1 MLRLQRRAL
10 CLASLA
16 AFCVVWG
23 VACASPTL
31 PLPPP
36 ETPDIE
42 TAGLPAG
49 EVQVVGME
57 GSALPNAFIISI
69 NDDPKLPDD
78 KRVSGTQVN
87 EDGSWRIPI
96 VFASSGDVLQITQQ
110 EGIETSPSITV
121 QIQ

>member
-1 MLRLQRRAL
+1 MAAP
-10 CLASLA
+10 CAIWLA
-16 AFCVVWG
+16 A
-23 VACASPTL
+23 CAAPTL

-49 EVQVVGME
+49 EVQLEGMA
-57 GSALPNAFIISI
+57 GSALASAIIVSY
-69 NDDPKLPDD
+69 NDNPSLPDD
-78 KRVSGTQVN
+78 KRVWGTQVN
-87 EDGSWRIPI
+87 ADGSWKIPI
-96 VFASSGDVLQITQQ
+96 VFASSGDVLEITQQ